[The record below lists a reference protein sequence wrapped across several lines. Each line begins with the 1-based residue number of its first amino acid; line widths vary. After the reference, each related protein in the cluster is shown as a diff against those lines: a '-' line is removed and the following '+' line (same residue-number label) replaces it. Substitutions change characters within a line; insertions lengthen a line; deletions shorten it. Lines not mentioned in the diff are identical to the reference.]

1 MFRQRLMRYTVY
13 RNMFLSFVLLTAVI
27 IALVTVVLYAL
38 FSWSTAK
45 EVGKISESMLK
56 QNGAVASVIK
66 DQVYNFGNLLLN
78 NKTVVAALF
87 DREDDVLKQYHA
99 SRVLRSMQTTYPFI
113 ESIGIYNGLTETY
126 LDTKGVT
133 LEQEGPLLQQIN
145 DKNKSYFHLFP
156 RKLINPADDKYDN
169 VLTFVLL
176 PSYYSLLPAQ
186 GAMVI
191 NIDSDYIQM
200 LIGGYK
206 NDVADSLF
214 VINSQGIVLTHSDQ
228 SLFLENKASEPYVQ
242 EILHSSDSS
251 GYFTSMINGRKHM
264 ITYVKSAELD
274 WVFVSQSEYNNL
286 LFNMNMLRQASLGLA
301 LAIFVISLLLS
312 IWLTN
317 HAYNPLRVLLEKIS
331 SVQRQK
337 QNHRRINEFDLLNTT
352 YSEMS
357 EKLSSMVTA
366 MSQSQ
371 EAEMLGLLKSGEAGV
386 FERFALSCPGPYYT
400 VIVLLID
407 GLDEFRTKVDT
418 QTRAFAREAILR
430 TAAELFDAEGV
441 RAAGVE
447 EGMIALILPGSA
459 ESGPLASAELH
470 DMLKELQETLYHSLH
485 LSITAGIGTMET
497 THEGVRRSF
506 EHAQTCVQQRFFSG
520 KGRIYDC
527 DPALKAPLEDH
538 ELAYPDKREKMIIDA
553 IRLQQRSRIN
563 REIDHWIKEIHIGDY
578 HEALFYMNQ
587 FVGSLYKQLHVSQ
600 TRNQEITNVFLGFT
614 RRMTSFE
621 TLQEFREELK
631 ELANKLSGDIEEAGN
646 ERHTEVVEFIKQ
658 YVGKHYARS
667 DLSLELVAGEVKLS
681 RSYVG
686 KLFKAHCELS
696 FNDYLNVIRL
706 EKAKDLLL
714 HTDAPVQVISEQ
726 VGIFNTTYFYTL
738 FKKNYQK
745 SPAQFRSQMLLE
757 EPRHEA
763 DL

>member
-56 QNGAVASVIK
+56 QNSVVASVIK
-66 DQVYNFGNLLLN
+66 SQVYNFGNLLLN
-78 NKTVVAALF
+78 DKTVVAALF
-87 DREDDVLKQYHA
+87 DREGDLLKQYHA
-99 SRVLRSMQTTYPFI
+99 SRVLRTMQTTYPFI
-113 ESIGIYNGLTETY
+113 ETIGIYNGLTETY

-145 DKNKSYFHLFP
+145 DKNRSYFQLFP
-156 RKLINPADDKYDN
+156 RKLINPADGKYDN

-191 NIDSDYIQM
+191 NMDSDYIQK

-206 NDVADSLF
+206 NDVSDSLF

-228 SLFLENKASEPYVQ
+228 SLFLENKSSEPYVQ
-242 EILHSSDSS
+242 EILNSPDSS
-251 GYFTSMINGRKHM
+251 GYFTGQIDGRKHM

-286 LFNMNMLRQASLGLA
+286 LFNMNVLRQASLGLA

-317 HAYNPLRVLLEKIS
+317 NAYNPIRVLLEKIS

-357 EKLSSMVTA
+357 EKLSSMVTV
-366 MSQSQ
+366 MSQTQ
-371 EAEMLGLLKSGEAGV
+371 EAEVLGLLKSGEAGV
-386 FERFALSCPGPYYT
+386 FERFALSCQGPYYT

-407 GLDEFRTKVDT
+407 GLDEFRAKVDT

-430 TAAELFDAEGV
+430 TAAELFDGEGA
-441 RAAGVE
+441 RAAGIE
-447 EGMIALILPGSA
+447 EGLIALILPGLT
-459 ESGPLASAELH
+459 ESGPQASAELH
-470 DMLKELQETLYHSLH
+470 GMLKELQETLYHSLH
-485 LSITAGIGTMET
+485 LSITAGIGTTEN
-497 THEGVRRSF
+497 THEGIRRSF

-520 KGRIYDC
+520 KGRIFDC
-527 DPALKAPLEDH
+527 DPALKVPPEDR

-563 REIDHWIKEIHIGDY
+563 REIDLWIKEIHTGDY

-621 TLQEFREELK
+621 TLQEFQEELK
-631 ELANKLSGDIEEAGN
+631 ELACKLSSDIEETGN

-696 FNDYLNVIRL
+696 FNDYLNVVRL
-706 EKAKDLLL
+706 ERAKELLL
-714 HTDAPVQVISEQ
+714 NTDAPVQVISEQ

-738 FKKNYQK
+738 FKKNFQQ

-757 EPRHEA
+757 ERKA
-763 DL
+763 

>member
-1 MFRQRLMRYTVY
+1 MMFRQRLLRYTVY

-56 QNGAVASVIK
+56 QNGVVASVIK
-66 DQVYNFGNLLLN
+66 SQVYNFGNLLLN
-78 NKTVVAALF
+78 DKTVVAALF
-87 DREDDVLKQYHA
+87 DREGDLLKQYHA
-99 SRVLRSMQTTYPFI
+99 SRVLQTMQTTYPFI
-113 ESIGIYNGLTETY
+113 ETIGIYNGLTDTY

-145 DKNKSYFHLFP
+145 DKNRSYFHLFP
-156 RKLINPADDKYDN
+156 RKLINPADGKYDN

-206 NDVADSLF
+206 NDVSDSLF
-214 VINSQGIVLTHSDQ
+214 VMNSQGTVLTHSDQ
-228 SLFLENKASEPYVQ
+228 SLFLENKSSEPYVQ
-242 EILHSSDSS
+242 EILNSPDSS
-251 GYFTSMINGRKHM
+251 GYFTGQIDGRKHM

-286 LFNMNMLRQASLGLA
+286 LFNMNVLRQASLGLA

-312 IWLTN
+312 MWLTN
-317 HAYNPLRVLLEKIS
+317 NAYNPIRVLLEKIS
-331 SVQRQK
+331 SLPRQK
-337 QNHRRINEFDLLNTT
+337 QNPRRINEFDLLNAT

-357 EKLSSMVTA
+357 EKLSSMETV
-366 MSQSQ
+366 MSQTQ
-371 EAEMLGLLKSGEAGV
+371 EAEVLGLLKSGEAGV
-386 FERFALSCPGPYYT
+386 FERFAQSCPGPYYT

-407 GLDEFRTKVDT
+407 GLDEFRAKVDT

-430 TAAELFDAEGV
+430 TAATLFGTGGA

-459 ESGPLASAELH
+459 ESGYQASAQLH
-470 DMLKELQETLYHSLH
+470 GMLQELQETLYHSLH
-485 LSITAGIGTMET
+485 LSVTAGIGTTENS
-497 THEGVRRSF
+497 HEGVRRSF

-520 KGRIYDC
+520 KGRIFDC
-527 DPALKAPLEDH
+527 DPALKVPLEDH

-563 REIDHWIKEIHIGDY
+563 REIDLWIKEIHTGDY

-587 FVGSLYKQLHVSQ
+587 FVGSLYKHLHVSQ

-621 TLQEFREELK
+621 TLQEFKEELK
-631 ELANKLSGDIEEAGN
+631 ELACKLSSDMEEAGN

-667 DLSLELVAGEVKLS
+667 DLSLELVAGEVRLS

-696 FNDYLNVIRL
+696 FNDYLNVVRL
-706 EKAKDLLL
+706 EKAKELLL
-714 HTDAPVQVISEQ
+714 NTDAPVQVISEQ

-738 FKKNYQK
+738 FKKNFQQ
-745 SPAQFRSQMLLE
+745 SPAQFRSRMLLE
-757 EPRHEA
+757 ERKA
-763 DL
+763 